1 MAIKWVYLGLKIR
14 ACTQVGGVSVK
25 NGLQLKLRIWS
36 MFGFTE
42 NSLNTGNDAS
52 IVLVFSG

>member
-1 MAIKWVYLGLKIR
+1 MGLPWLKNR